1 MSVSLINFYLYL
13 NIVVYII
20 PLIMFYLLI
29 SESQLT
35 LQSLHT
41 PNKSNYL
48 TKMAVLFFLINLAGL
63 PPLPGFF
70 IKLNLFLIFLNY
82 TNIISA
88 IFFVV
93 LNFIVFFF
101 YIKSYRNLKYV
112 LVNITYLPTYNQT
125 ILLLGIIAYI
135 CFFLLAAPYFYI
147 HIYKLFI

>member
-112 LVNITYLPTYNQT
+112 LVNITSLPIT
-125 ILLLGIIAYI
+125 
-135 CFFLLAAPYFYI
+135 
-147 HIYKLFI
+147 KLFYY